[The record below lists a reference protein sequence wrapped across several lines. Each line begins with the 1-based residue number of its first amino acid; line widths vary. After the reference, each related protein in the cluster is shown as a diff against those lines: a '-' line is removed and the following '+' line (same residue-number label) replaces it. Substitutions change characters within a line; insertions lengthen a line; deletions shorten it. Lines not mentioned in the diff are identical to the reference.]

1 MLENQNI
8 NENINFDENDEIT
21 DEVYYSDN
29 EHKKPADE
37 DDGEFIPM
45 DDEEQPRVDDG
56 EYKVTQMSETF
67 LKCECNIKDE
77 NSKTVVKFT
86 YKGESYRGVCMQ
98 KLPSG
103 YGNYV
108 FLVQPYGKGQKKNAP
123 KMLKKIYV
131 PEASLIS

>member
-29 EHKKPADE
+29 EQKKPADE
-37 DDGEFIPM
+37 EDSGFIPM

-67 LKCECNIKDE
+67 LKCECDIKDE
-77 NSKTVVKFT
+77 NSKTIVKFM

>member
-1 MLENQNI
+1 
-8 NENINFDENDEIT
+8 
-21 DEVYYSDN
+21 
-29 EHKKPADE
+29 
-37 DDGEFIPM
+37 
-45 DDEEQPRVDDG
+45 
-56 EYKVTQMSETF
+56 MSETF

-77 NSKTVVKFT
+77 NSKTVVKFM